1 MDPTTSTPM
10 PEQVNP
16 TNKSS
21 IGVVVGIVVV
31 LLILAGFVYYARQ
44 SQQQREVPPL
54 QSTDIQALQ
63 TQGTS
68 DEVVAIEQDLTA
80 TDLNDID
87 EELNDIDRELQAA
100 P

>member
-16 TNKSS
+16 TNKSR